1 MDEKI
6 PEKQESFYKKYMRVM
21 GKVGDIQGRG
31 LLIILYFTVFLIP
44 GVFLSIFGD
53 RLQIKKK
60 PTAWQ
65 DKLDQENTLE
75 RAREQ
80 W

>member
-1 MDEKI
+1 MNKI
-6 PEKQESFYKKYMRVM
+6 
-21 GKVGDIQGRG
+21 GDIQGRG
-31 LLIILYFTVFLIP
+31 ILVALYFTVFLLP
-44 GVFLSIFGD
+44 GAAVAAFGD
-53 RLQIKKK
+53 RLQIKRK
-60 PTAWQ
+60 PTSWH

>member
-1 MDEKI
+1 MAEVGEKK
-6 PEKQESFYKKYMRVM
+6 EGFYKRYMRVM
-21 GKVGDIQGRG
+21 NKIGDIQGRG
-31 LLIILYFTVFLIP
+31 ILILLYFTVFLLP
-44 GVFLSIFGD
+44 GAALATFGD
-53 RLQIKKK
+53 RLQIKRK

-65 DKLDQENTLE
+65 DRTDQENTIE